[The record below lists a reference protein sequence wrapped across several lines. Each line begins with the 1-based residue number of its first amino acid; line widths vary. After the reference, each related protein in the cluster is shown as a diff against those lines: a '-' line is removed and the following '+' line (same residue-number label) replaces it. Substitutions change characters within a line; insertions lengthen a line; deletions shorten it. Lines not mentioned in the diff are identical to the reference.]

1 MVTYCCDRCGKQFG
15 QKGHYTVHMNKKNPC
30 IHESKLK
37 EIISSL
43 IDDKMHPS
51 PNKPALNLGLGQYFT
66 TDVSLKERVFA
77 FIQHCPSDILEPSV
91 GQGDLV
97 SYITTRLPTARF
109 DMYEIDNTIPL
120 LDRVSKED
128 VVYADFI
135 EENIQKTYMT
145 IIGNPPYVKTKTG
158 NLYIDFT
165 EKCYRLLAPKG
176 ELIFIVPSDFLKLT
190 SAARLLNEMMSDG
203 TFTHI
208 FHPHN
213 EKLFENA
220 SIDIIVFRYC
230 KDISLEK
237 RVLYNDDI
245 RYITN
250 SNGLITFH
258 DEPNNHKILFHEYFD
273 IYVGIVS
280 GKEEVYKNEGLGTIQ
295 VVNGENKI
303 DKYIH
308 IENYP
313 CDNDEINDHL
323 LLHKPALLK
332 RGIRK
337 FNENNWFE
345 FGATRNMKT
354 VEKHMGKDCIYMYNL
369 TRKANV
375 AFQGKVQY
383 FGGGLIML
391 MPKQGCDLS
400 VITSYLNS
408 DSFKHNFLF
417 SGRFKIGHRQISHSF
432 LPDVCIA

>member
-1 MVTYCCDRCGKQFG
+1 MVKYCCDRCGKQFG
-15 QKGHYTVHMNKKNPC
+15 QKGHYNTHMNKKNPC
-30 IHESKLK
+30 IHESKLSRPHEK
-37 EIISSL
+37 
-43 IDDKMHPS
+43 K
-51 PNKPALNLGLGQYFT
+51 ALNSALGQYFT
-66 TDVSLKERVFA
+66 TDISLKEKVFE
-77 FIQHCPSDILEPSV
+77 FIQNRPSVILEPSI

-97 SYITTRLPTARF
+97 SYISTRISMATF

-120 LDRVSKED
+120 LDHVSKD
-128 VVYADFI
+128 NVIYADFT
-135 EENIQKTYMT
+135 EQNIQKTYMT
-145 IIGNPPYVKTKTG
+145 IIGNPPYVKNKTG

-165 EKCYRLLAPKG
+165 EKCYRLLASNG

-190 SAARLLNEMMSDG
+190 SAARLLNEMMSNG

-220 SIDIIVFRYC
+220 SIDVIVFRYC

-237 RVLYNDDI
+237 KVLYNDDI

-250 SNGLITFH
+250 SSGLITFH
-258 DEPNNHKILFHEYFD
+258 EEPNNHKILFHEYFD

-280 GKEEVYKNEGLGTIQ
+280 GKEEVYKNEDLGTIQ

-303 DKYIH
+303 DKYIY

-313 CDNDEINDHL
+313 CDNDQINDHL
-323 LLHKPALLK
+323 LSNKPALLK

-354 VEKHMGKDCIYMYNL
+354 VEKRMGKDCIYMYNL
-369 TRKANV
+369 TRKANI

-383 FGGGLIML
+383 FGGGLIIL
-391 MPKQGCDLS
+391 IPKRACHLPT
-400 VITSYLNS
+400 IAAYLNS

-417 SGRFKIGHRQISHSF
+417 SGRFKIGHRQISNSF
-432 LPDVCIA
+432 LPDTCLT